1 MRILIVHSF
10 YRTTGGE
17 DVCVRQQLD
26 LLRPHHEVLLLD
38 KYNRELGSEVS
49 TAMRMLYSRQCRAEV
64 ESVIREFHPDVIH
77 LHNAYP
83 ALGPAVFL
91 AASKFGLPLVL
102 TVHNYRLRCPNGYMF
117 TADSI
122 CTRCEGGGYHNAVL
136 HPCFPTKTQ
145 SSAYASS
152 LWIHRFV
159 LHVEDR
165 VSLFVCPSEFMHTT
179 LHRWGIPRR
188 KLKLIRNFTPPVPD
202 ADSSPGEYGAYV
214 GRLSREKGLHIL
226 LEALKSAGD
235 PPFMVLGEGPEY
247 QALRRFDSR
256 LGLVNTTFVGRVPP
270 EEVDQILRR
279 ARFVVLPSLW
289 NENAPL
295 AAMEAMAR
303 GRPLIASA
311 VGGLPELAGEGRG
324 RVVVP
329 GDGADLARNIDDLMG
344 DADAC
349 RLAGAAA
356 LAFAGEELTPERHLA
371 RLEQAYRGIIASEPS
386 T

>member
-1 MRILIVHSF
+1 
-10 YRTTGGE
+10 
-17 DVCVRQQLD
+17 
-26 LLRPHHEVLLLD
+26 
-38 KYNRELGSEVS
+38 
-49 TAMRMLYSRQCRAEV
+49 MLYSRRSRTEV
-64 ESVIREFHPDVIH
+64 ETVIRTFHPDVIH

-91 AASKFGLPLVL
+91 AASKLRIPLVL

-117 TADSI
+117 TDDSI

-145 SSAYASS
+145 GSVYASS

-159 LHVEDR
+159 LDVEER

-179 LHRWGIPRR
+179 LQRWGIPRR
-188 KLKLIRNFTPPVPD
+188 KLKLIRNFPRPVPD

-214 GRLSREKGLHIL
+214 GRLSREKGVHVL
-226 LEALKSAGD
+226 LQALKSAGD
-235 PPFMVLGEGPEY
+235 PPFMILGEGPEY
-247 QALRRFDSR
+247 ETLRGFASQ
-256 LGLVNTTFVGRVPP
+256 LGLMNTTFGGRVPI
-270 EEVDQILRR
+270 EEVDQVLRR

-289 NENAPL
+289 SENAPL
-295 AAMEAMAR
+295 AALEAMAR
-303 GRPLIASA
+303 ARPLIASG

-349 RLAGAAA
+349 SLAGAAA
-356 LAFAGEELTPERHLA
+356 LAFAREELTPELHLA
-371 RLEQAYRGIIASEPS
+371 HLEQAYRDVMASGPR